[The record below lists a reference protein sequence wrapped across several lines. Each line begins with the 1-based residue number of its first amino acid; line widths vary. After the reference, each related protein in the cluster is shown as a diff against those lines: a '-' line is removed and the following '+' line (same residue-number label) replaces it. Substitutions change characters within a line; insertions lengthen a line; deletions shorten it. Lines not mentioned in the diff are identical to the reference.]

1 MAQVLLSADDI
12 TVLGGPSVREV
23 NVNFGPR
30 GSRGSQIFVGIGKP
44 SIPGVLG
51 ETPQIFDMYINLL
64 ASDNEYLFLYQYVTV
79 DGTPTWLR
87 LLRLI
92 PNTYLA
98 NLTGNFVDGRYQVFI
113 PVINVVPLSGIGN
126 VTSANFNVQHT
137 VVSSNPV
144 ASSITV
150 GDLDVVD
157 GIIVLP
163 ITVSAAEFDGTNWS
177 LISTQKPVQ
186 FLITIV

>member
-1 MAQVLLSADDI
+1 MTEVLLSTDDI
-12 TVLGGPSVREV
+12 TVLGGPSVREI
-23 NVNFGPR
+23 NVNFGPQ
-30 GSRGSQIFVGIGKP
+30 GARGSQIFVGLGKP

-64 ASDNEYLFLYQYVTV
+64 ASDDEYLYLYQYVSV
-79 DGTPTWLR
+79 DGTPSWLR

-92 PNTYLA
+92 PNTYLT
-98 NLTGNFVDGRYQVFI
+98 NLTGNFVNGQYQVFI
-113 PVINVVPLSGIGN
+113 PVINVVPLSGVGN

-137 VVSSNPV
+137 VVSDKPV

-150 GDLDVVD
+150 GDLTTFD

-163 ITVSAAEFDGTNWS
+163 ITVSAAEFDGTNWA
-177 LISTQKPVQ
+177 LLSTQKPVQ
-186 FLITIV
+186 FLITVV